1 MAERFLEFSLE
12 PLQELVPLIH
22 KGVPGHIFFI
32 AETKGTMETL
42 NLKPIE
48 KAKIDCAK
56 KLFAELSSADV
67 VYDSVDSYQHLLD
80 IMESL

>member
-1 MAERFLEFSLE
+1 
-12 PLQELVPLIH
+12 
-22 KGVPGHIFFI
+22 
-32 AETKGTMETL
+32 MESM

-56 KLFAELSSADV
+56 KLFKELSSADV
-67 VYDSVDSYQHLLD
+67 VYDSVDSYQRLLN